1 MRVLHVY
8 SGNLYGGVERM
19 LSTLAS
25 HRDLCPIMEPGFA
38 LSFEGRLSRELTETG
53 AAVHML
59 GNVRA
64 SRPATLRRAR
74 RELAELLKPA
84 RYDVVICHS
93 VWAQAIF
100 GPEVR
105 GCGLPLVFW
114 LHDAASGRHWLERWA
129 RRTPPRLAICNSR
142 FTAGTLPALYPGS
155 RGEVIPREV
164 IYCPVAIPAQAQG
177 ERAQTRAD
185 MNTAPETT
193 VIIQASRLESWKG
206 HGVLL
211 DALSRLKERPD
222 WVCWQVG
229 GPQRKSEAVYLERLK
244 DQAARLGIRE
254 RVRFLGQR
262 EDVPRLLAAA
272 DIHCQPNTSP
282 EPFGIAFIEALSA
295 RLPVVATGIG
305 GAAEIIDNSS
315 GRLVE
320 PNDPERLS
328 SALRELLEDSSLRKT
343 LGSNGPRR
351 ARALSD
357 PAAQLARLAGLLDRA
372 GRDEAAA

>member
-1 MRVLHVY
+1 MMRVLHVY

-19 LSTLAS
+19 LVTMAS
-25 HRDLCPIMEPGFA
+25 HRDLCAGVEPGFA
-38 LSFEGRLSRELTETG
+38 LSFEGRLSRELIATG
-53 AAVHML
+53 ATVHLL

-64 SRPATLRRAR
+64 SRPLTLRRAR
-74 RELAELLKPA
+74 RELAKLLKLA

-105 GCGLPLVFW
+105 ALGLPLVFW

-129 RRTPPRLAICNSR
+129 RLTPPALAICNSR
-142 FTAGTLPALYPGS
+142 FTADTLPALYPGA
-155 RGEVIPREV
+155 RGEVIH
-164 IYCPVAIPAQAQG
+164 CPVPLAESLAEG
-177 ERAQTRAD
+177 ERARTRD
-185 MNTAPETT
+185 GMNVAAETA
-193 VIIQASRLESWKG
+193 VIIQTSRLERWKG

-211 DALSRLKERPD
+211 DALSRLKGKTS

-229 GPQRKSEAVYLERLK
+229 GPQRKGEAVYLDELK
-244 DQAARLGIRE
+244 DQAARLGIAG

-282 EPFGIAFIEALSA
+282 EPFGIALIEALAA
-295 RLPVVATGIG
+295 RLPVVTTRIG
-305 GAAEIIDNSS
+305 GAAEIIDDQS
-315 GRLVE
+315 GRLVQ
-320 PNDPERLS
+320 PGDARGLS
-328 SALRELLEDSSLRKT
+328 LVLGELLEDTSLRKA
-343 LGSNGPRR
+343 LGSNGPAR
-351 ARALSD
+351 ARAVSD
-357 PAAQLARLAGLLDRA
+357 PATQLARLAGLLDGL